1 MSFKNPFTDNLTPD
15 SPSSE
20 NSSPPNNNLDLIF
33 VLLVSFALL
42 VTSAL
47 TGTFIAYALLA
58 SLALFIGVLRRRGFA
73 LPALLQMGLV
83 GARQSLPVVNV
94 LLLISIITAVWMAAG
109 TVPAIVYYGTGLIS
123 PRFFIL
129 WAFLL
134 TGLLSTLIGTS
145 FGAVG
150 TLGIALM
157 VMARSSNVD
166 VNPVAGAIIAGA
178 FVGDRCSPMSSS
190 AHLVAAITHTSLYSN
205 LRNMVI
211 SSLWP
216 LFLSLIFYS
225 ILSYFHPVQ
234 LSANPI
240 TAELPKF
247 FDLSPIV
254 LLPAGAVLLLVLLRV
269 NVKLAMSASI
279 GVGIAIAHHFQH
291 YPFLTLIRFSLFGYH
306 LDRPSELQSIL
317 LGGGLLP
324 VAKAMIV
331 VLLSTAFAGIFS
343 GSRALSFVDSWFKH
357 IRTQRQ
363 LGCATV
369 LISILSN
376 LFGCTQTIAIL
387 LTGQIMQ
394 PHYKSYWEK
403 PTHPALRAPF
413 QRGFLSAGRN
423 RTLAKRSPLTTQP
436 KVNPL
441 WRGAGVSLQRDA
453 GRADNLANQQLA
465 LALEDTAVVIA
476 PFVPWNIAGLIPATV
491 LMVGPGFI
499 PYMAYLLLLPI
510 FVILRAPTTPASPTH
525 LSIDRSQLF

>member
-1 MSFKNPFTDNLTPD
+1 MSPENLTPENLTSHNNN
-15 SPSSE
+15 SPAAH
-20 NSSPPNNNLDLIF
+20 NLDLIA
-33 VLLVSFALL
+33 VLLVSFVLL

-47 TGTFIAYALLA
+47 TGTFIAYALLV
-58 SLALFIGVLRRRGFA
+58 SLALFVGVLRRRGFA
-73 LPALLQMGLV
+73 VSPLLQMGLA
-83 GARQSLPVVNV
+83 GACQSLPVVNV

-166 VNPVAGAIIAGA
+166 VNPVAGAIITGA

-225 ILSYFHPVQ
+225 VLSYIHPVR
-234 LSANPI
+234 LTANPI
-240 TAELPKF
+240 TAELPNLF
-247 FDLSPIV
+247 NLSPIV
-254 LLPAGAVLLLVLLRV
+254 LLPAGAVLLLALLRV
-269 NVKLAMSASI
+269 NVKLAMGASI

-291 YPFLTLIRFSLFGYH
+291 YSFLTLIRFSLFGYH
-306 LDRPSELQSIL
+306 LNQPSELQSIL

-324 VAKAMIV
+324 MAKATIV

-343 GSRALSFVDSWFKH
+343 GSRVLSFVNSWFQH

-363 LGCATV
+363 IGRATV

-394 PHYKSYWEK
+394 PHYKAYWQT
-403 PTHPALRAPF
+403 PTHP
-413 QRGFLSAGRN
+413 
-423 RTLAKRSPLTTQP
+423 TP
-436 KVNPL
+436 KNK
-441 WRGAGVSLQRDA
+441 WMGS
-453 GRADNLANQQLA
+453 DNLANEQLA
-465 LALEDTAVVIA
+465 IALEDTAVVIA
-476 PFVPWNIAGLIPATV
+476 PFIPWNIAGLIPATV

-510 FVILRAPTTPASPTH
+510 FVVFRAPTTPLISHAS
-525 LSIDRSQLF
+525 IY